1 MFLDCC
7 GLVRRVMRDLED
19 DFGFRIGSGN
29 QNYMWDTLPIEIK
42 RLEDVKPG
50 DLVFTSGI
58 YFNPKS
64 ILTNSLCFYLNLN
77 SIFL

>member
-1 MFLDCC
+1 MI
-7 GLVRRVMRDLED
+7 RDLED

-42 RLEDVKPG
+42 NLEDVKPG
-50 DLVFTSGI
+50 DLVFISGI

-64 ILTNSLCFYLNLN
+64 SNLN
-77 SIFL
+77 FLFTFSKFLSVY